1 MYDVTSSSTNN
12 KSYHFIHSLNN
23 YVSIFYNVVGSGP
36 SIKYQGHQGK
46 KKNNYGLSLIE
57 SGYILMEGD
66 RQ

>member
-1 MYDVTSSSTNN
+1 MMSPVAALTIRAIIS
-12 KSYHFIHSLNN
+12 FIHSTTMYLFFIMWWDLGQ
-23 YVSIFYNVVGSGP
+23 VSSTKDIRV
-36 SIKYQGHQGK
+36 